1 MELNDIKTT
10 WSTVESPRVSDQEI
24 RDMASEKMHPVLSGI
39 RKQLT
44 IEIIAWSIFL
54 ICYYSMFDGDKKP
67 VWINIVLV
75 LSVLI
80 PIIHNLLG
88 YRIAKYP
95 VQGTNIR
102 ESLNRYKSKVKV
114 YAIASIITRQI
125 YLSGFLLFFFNGVN
139 FNPGKYI
146 SLAIIISIFLVQ
158 LFISYRIW
166 AKRVKILGS
175 ALTSFR

>member
-24 RDMASEKMHPVLSGI
+24 RAMASEKMHPTLSGI

-44 IEIIAWSIFL
+44 IEIIVWSIFL

-67 VWINIVLV
+67 VWINILLV
-75 LSVLI
+75 LSVLV
-80 PIIHNLLG
+80 PIIHNLMG

-102 ESLNRYKSKVKV
+102 ESINKFRSKVKI
-114 YAIASIITRQI
+114 YAIVSIITRQI
-125 YLSGFLLFFFNGVN
+125 YLMGLLLFFTYGIT
-139 FNPGKYI
+139 FNPSKYI
-146 SLAIIISIFLVQ
+146 SLAIISSIFLLQ
-158 LFISYRIW
+158 LFMSYRIW
-166 AKRVKILGS
+166 AKRVKNLGI
-175 ALTSFR
+175 AVESFR

>member
-10 WSTVESPRVSDQEI
+10 WSTVESPRVSAQEI
-24 RDMASEKMHPVLSGI
+24 RAMASEKMHPSLSGI

-44 IEIIAWSIFL
+44 IEIIIWSVFL

-67 VWINIVLV
+67 VWVNVLLV

-80 PIIHNLLG
+80 PIIHNLVG
-88 YRIAKYP
+88 YSVAKYP

-102 ESLNRYKSKVKV
+102 ESLNMYQSKIKI
-114 YAIASIITRQI
+114 YAIISIITRQI
-125 YLSGFLLFFFNGVN
+125 YLAGFLLFFTYGLSFNSS
-139 FNPGKYI
+139 KYL

-158 LFISYRIW
+158 LFMSYRIW
-166 AKRVKILGS
+166 AKRVKNLGS
-175 ALTSFR
+175 ALASFL